1 MRISLS
7 ERTYDRNEVAQ
18 VNVRAHLANERTY
31 LAWLRT
37 GIATIGLGFVVA
49 KFGLT
54 ASTLFFSTVTGILIV
69 AIGGSMELLAL
80 RRFMKN
86 QGRIRLG
93 NYEPSTRT
101 ELVLSSSIF
110 LIAILLIAY
119 MFLTL

>member
-1 MRISLS
+1 MS
-7 ERTYDRNEVAQ
+7 ERSDDRNQVAQ
-18 VNVRAHLANERTY
+18 VDVRAYLANERTY

-54 ASTLFFSTVTGILIV
+54 ATTQFFSTVIGIFIV
-69 AIGGSMELLAL
+69 VVGGFMELLAL

-86 QGRIRLG
+86 QERIRSG
-93 NYEPSTRT
+93 NYEPTSGT
-101 ELVLSSSIF
+101 ELMLSSSLF
-110 LIAILLIAY
+110 LIAVLLIAY

>member
-7 ERTYDRNEVAQ
+7 ERTEDRNEVAQ

-93 NYEPSTRT
+93 NYEPSTGT
-101 ELVLSSSIF
+101 ELILSSSIF

>member
-1 MRISLS
+1 LRISLS
-7 ERTYDRNEVAQ
+7 ERTDDRNEVAQ

-93 NYEPSTRT
+93 NYEPSTGT
-101 ELVLSSSIF
+101 ELILSSSIF

>member
-1 MRISLS
+1 LS
-7 ERTYDRNEVAQ
+7 ERTDDRNEVAQ

-37 GIATIGLGFVVA
+37 GIATIGLGFVAA

-93 NYEPSTRT
+93 NYEPSTGT
-101 ELVLSSSIF
+101 ELILSSSIF

>member
-7 ERTYDRNEVAQ
+7 ERSDDRNQVAQ
-18 VNVRAHLANERTY
+18 VDVRAHLANERTY

-93 NYEPSTRT
+93 NYEPSTGT
-101 ELVLSSSIF
+101 ELILSSSIF

>member
-1 MRISLS
+1 LS
-7 ERTYDRNEVAQ
+7 ERTDDRNEVAQ

-54 ASTLFFSTVTGILIV
+54 ANTLFFSTITGILIV

-101 ELVLSSSIF
+101 ELILSSSIF

>member
-1 MRISLS
+1 MSLS
-7 ERTYDRNEVAQ
+7 ERSDDRNQVAQ
-18 VNVRAHLANERTY
+18 VDVRAHLANERTY

-54 ASTLFFSTVTGILIV
+54 ATTQFFSTVIGIFIV
-69 AIGGSMELLAL
+69 VVGGFMELLAL

-86 QGRIRLG
+86 QERIRSG
-93 NYEPSTRT
+93 NYEPTSGT
-101 ELVLSSSIF
+101 ELMLSSSLF
-110 LIAILLIAY
+110 LIAVLLIAY

>member
-1 MRISLS
+1 LS
-7 ERTYDRNEVAQ
+7 ERPDDRNEVAQ

-54 ASTLFFSTVTGILIV
+54 ASTFFFSTVTGILIV

-101 ELVLSSSIF
+101 ELILSSSIF

>member
-1 MRISLS
+1 MDGDEKKITSHLS
-7 ERTYDRNEVAQ
+7 
-18 VNVRAHLANERTY
+18 NERTY

-49 KFGLT
+49 KFGPI
-54 ASTLFFSTVTGILIV
+54 ASTVYFSNIIGILIV
-69 AIGGSMELLAL
+69 AIGGFMELLAL
-80 RRFMKN
+80 RRFRKN
-86 QGRIRLG
+86 QERIKSG
-93 NYEPSTRT
+93 NYKPTSGT

>member
-1 MRISLS
+1 LS
-7 ERTYDRNEVAQ
+7 ERPDDRNEVAQ

-54 ASTLFFSTVTGILIV
+54 ATTQFFSTTIGIFIV
-69 AIGGSMELLAL
+69 VIGGFMELLAL

-86 QGRIRLG
+86 QKRIRSG
-93 NYEPSTRT
+93 NYEPSTGT
-101 ELVLSSSIF
+101 ELILSSSIF

>member
-1 MRISLS
+1 LRISLS
-7 ERTYDRNEVAQ
+7 ERTDDRNEVAQ

-54 ASTLFFSTVTGILIV
+54 ARTLFFSTVTGILIV

-93 NYEPSTRT
+93 NYEPSTGT
-101 ELVLSSSIF
+101 ELILSSSIF

>member
-7 ERTYDRNEVAQ
+7 ERTDDRNEVAQ

-93 NYEPSTRT
+93 NYEPSTGT
-101 ELVLSSSIF
+101 ELILSSSIF